1 MTSGATIRELI
12 SEAKR
17 IELTGAHDF
26 NQLDKGTGLR
36 LRDTDSPKKSR
47 SGLYYLE
54 CHRCQRVL
62 FEGKQGSATGVFSDC
77 RQGN

>member
-1 MTSGATIRELI
+1 MTSSIAIRELI
-12 SEAKR
+12 HEAER

-26 NQLDKGTGLR
+26 NQLDRSTGLR
-36 LRDTDSPKKSR
+36 HNYADSPKKSR

-62 FEGKQGSATGVFSDC
+62 FEGKQGSAVGVFSDC